1 MEYIY
6 DILLNFQET
15 YCDFFEW
22 QLSDKIINVKK
33 ISLYKVTNK
42 DYLNLK
48 YHDIIFEENPFS
60 KKTRMVLITNGLE
73 VMGILLNNNHQVIKR
88 SSLLLDEATD
98 ILEYLPNLKVLSL
111 KYKKNITKPI
121 NYQGRLYQEK
131 QHFLNKFLSNINL
144 KNDEYLLKY
153 LYFDIYNQ
161 EEPNLNKIYQT
172 LLELKNNNYQKLYT
186 SIKTI
191 TNNK

>member
-33 ISLYKVTNK
+33 ISLYKITNK

-60 KKTRMVLITNGLE
+60 KNNRMVLVTNGLE
-73 VMGILLNNNHQVIKR
+73 VMGILLNNNNQIIKR
-88 SSLLLDEATD
+88 SSLLLDEASD
-98 ILEYLPNLKVLSL
+98 ILEYLPNLKALSL
-111 KYKKNITKPI
+111 KYKKNTLKQI
-121 NYQGRLYQEK
+121 NYQGRLHQEK
-131 QHFLNKFLSNINL
+131 QAFLNKFFNNINL
-144 KNDEYLLKY
+144 KRDEYLLKY

-161 EEPNLNKIYQT
+161 EESNINKIYQS

-191 TNNK
+191 INNK

>member
-48 YHDIIFEENPFS
+48 YHDIIFEKKPFS
-60 KKTRMVLITNGLE
+60 KNEHMVLVTNGLE
-73 VMGILLNNNHQVIKR
+73 VMGILLNNNHKIIKR
-88 SSLLLDEATD
+88 SSLLLDEAID
-98 ILEYLPNLKVLSL
+98 VLEYLPNLKVISF
-111 KYKKNITKPI
+111 KYKKNNSKPI

-144 KNDEYLLKY
+144 KKDEYLLKY

-161 EEPNLNKIYQT
+161 EETSLNKIYQT

>member
-60 KKTRMVLITNGLE
+60 KNSHMVLVTNGLE
-73 VMGILLNNNHQVIKR
+73 VMGILLNNNHQIVKR

-98 ILEYLPNLKVLSL
+98 VLEYLPNLKVLSF
-111 KYKKNITKPI
+111 KYKKNIPKPI
-121 NYQGRLYQEK
+121 NYHGRLYQEK

-191 TNNK
+191 NNNK

>member
-48 YHDIIFEENPFS
+48 YHDITLEENPFI
-60 KKTRMVLITNGLE
+60 KKVKMVLVTNGLE
-73 VMGILLNNNHQVIKR
+73 VMAILLNNHHQVIKR

-98 ILEYLPNLKVLSL
+98 VLEYLPNLKLLSL
-111 KYKKNITKPI
+111 KYKKNITKSI
-121 NYQGRLYQEK
+121 TYNGRLYQEK
-131 QHFLNKFLSNINL
+131 QQFLKKFLSNINL
-144 KNDEYLLKY
+144 KKDEYLLKY
-153 LYFDIYNQ
+153 IYFDIYNQ
-161 EEPNLNKIYQT
+161 EENDLNKIYQS
-172 LLELKNNNYQKLYT
+172 LLELKNNNYQQLYT

-191 TNNK
+191 TNN